1 MNMKKIGWTLL
12 ALVSIVGLIGYYL
25 YNKPVDSL
33 ENVKPT
39 ATLSADSIFQ
49 LFEQNEMIS
58 NEHYLNKVISVSGK
72 IQNVLAD
79 TSGVAITLQ
88 TSSGLFG
95 VTCKMD
101 ETNLDVS
108 HYSEGQTVKIK
119 GLCTGYLMDVILIR
133 CVVES
138 N

>member
-1 MNMKKIGWTLL
+1 MKKVGWTLL
-12 ALVSIVGLIGYYL
+12 VLLTIAGCLGYYL
-25 YNKPVDSL
+25 YNKPMDSL
-33 ENVKPT
+33 EYAKPV
-39 ATLSADSIFQ
+39 AYLSADSIFQ
-49 LFEQNEMIS
+49 LFEQNEMKS
-58 NEHYLNKVISVSGK
+58 NDVYLNKVISVSGK

-101 ETNLDVS
+101 ETNLDIS
-108 HYSEGQTVKIK
+108 QYSEGQTVKIK

-133 CVVES
+133 CIMES

>member
-12 ALVSIVGLIGYYL
+12 ALVSIAGLIFYYL
-25 YNKPVDSL
+25 YSKPVDSL
-33 ENVKPT
+33 ENVKPS
-39 ATLSADSIFQ
+39 ATLTADSIFQ
-49 LFEQNEMIS
+49 LFEQNEMKS
-58 NEHYLNKVISVSGK
+58 NDLYLNKVISVSGK

-101 ETNLDVS
+101 ETDLDVS
-108 HYSEGQTVKIK
+108 QYSEGQTVKIK

>member
-1 MNMKKIGWTLL
+1 MKKIGWTLL

-49 LFEQNEMIS
+49 LFEQNEMRS
-58 NEHYLNKVISVSGK
+58 NELYLNKVISVSGK

>member
-1 MNMKKIGWTLL
+1 MNMKKLGWTLL
-12 ALVSIVGLIGYYL
+12 ALISIAGLIFYYV
-25 YNKPVDSL
+25 YSKPVDSL
-33 ENVKPT
+33 ENVKPS

-49 LFEQNEMIS
+49 LFDQNEIKS
-58 NEHYLNKVISVSGK
+58 NELYLNKVISVSGK

-79 TSGVAITLQ
+79 TSGVAFTLQ

-95 VTCKMD
+95 VTCKME

-108 HYSEGQTVKIK
+108 QYSEGQTVKIK

-133 CVVES
+133 CVMES

>member
-12 ALVSIVGLIGYYL
+12 AVVSIVGLIGYYL

-58 NEHYLNKVISVSGK
+58 NVNMS
-72 IQNVLAD
+72 
-79 TSGVAITLQ
+79 
-88 TSSGLFG
+88 
-95 VTCKMD
+95 
-101 ETNLDVS
+101 
-108 HYSEGQTVKIK
+108 
-119 GLCTGYLMDVILIR
+119 
-133 CVVES
+133 
-138 N
+138 

>member
-1 MNMKKIGWTLL
+1 MNMKKLGWTLL
-12 ALVSIVGLIGYYL
+12 ALISIAGLIAYYL
-25 YNKPVDSL
+25 YTKPVDSL
-33 ENVKPT
+33 ENEKPS

-49 LFEQNEMIS
+49 LYDQNEMKT
-58 NEHYLNKVISVSGK
+58 NELYLNKVISVSGK
-72 IQNVLAD
+72 IQNILTD
-79 TSGVAITLQ
+79 TSGVAFTLQ

-101 ETNLDVS
+101 DTNLDVS
-108 HYSEGQTVKIK
+108 QFSEGQTVKIK

-133 CVVES
+133 CIVE

>member
-1 MNMKKIGWTLL
+1 MKKIGWILL
-12 ALVSIVGLIGYYL
+12 ALISIVGLIFYYL

-33 ENVKPT
+33 ENVKPS

-49 LFEQNEMIS
+49 LFEQNEVKS
-58 NEHYLNKVISVSGK
+58 NELYLNKVISVSGK

-79 TSGVAITLQ
+79 TSGIAFTLQ

-101 ETNLDVS
+101 EKNLDVTQ
-108 HYSEGQTVKIK
+108 YSEGQTVKIK

-133 CVVES
+133 CVIE
-138 N
+138 NN

>member
-1 MNMKKIGWTLL
+1 
-12 ALVSIVGLIGYYL
+12 
-25 YNKPVDSL
+25 
-33 ENVKPT
+33 
-39 ATLSADSIFQ
+39 
-49 LFEQNEMIS
+49 MIS
-58 NEHYLNKVISVSGK
+58 NELYLNKVISVSGK

>member
-12 ALVSIVGLIGYYL
+12 ALISIAGLIFYYL
-25 YNKPVDSL
+25 YSKPVDSL
-33 ENVKPT
+33 ENVKPS
-39 ATLSADSIFQ
+39 ATLTADSIFQ
-49 LFEQNEMIS
+49 LFEQNEAKS
-58 NEHYLNKVISVSGK
+58 NELYLNKVISVSGK

-108 HYSEGQTVKIK
+108 QYTEGQTVKIK

-133 CVVES
+133 SVMES

>member
-12 ALVSIVGLIGYYL
+12 ALISIAGLIFYYL
-25 YNKPVDSL
+25 YSKPVDSL

-39 ATLSADSIFQ
+39 ATLTADSIFL
-49 LFEQNEMIS
+49 LFEQNEMKS
-58 NEHYLNKVISVSGK
+58 NDVYLNKVISVSGK

-101 ETNLDVS
+101 ETNLDIS
-108 HYSEGQTVKIK
+108 QYSEGQTVKIK

-133 CVVES
+133 CVMES